1 MTDTLTNCVITKNVY
16 NSDEEEVTAIVT
28 ANDGYT
34 FTGTTPSIKCVMF
47 DKIYLTVSADGKTAS
62 CTSEYTGE
70 DYYFSCEAVASEP
83 EPVLQ
88 FTHDITSIEGYDC
101 IDVEDENG
109 DIIDNALSTSFDAGT
124 TIGSI
129 VDTWWIGEK
138 DSNQTNWHV
147 NKRESNN
154 TLTFTDS
161 SGVKRTI
168 TLENGSL
175 SDSRRYVTVMSSTQ
189 KDYKVNSNIVWNIST
204 HYYEPPIETHTIQ
217 QTLTNATSDCELTS
231 INDGTALTITVK
243 PTSEYHFDRVP
254 TCEMG
259 SVSIKSS
266 QLENGYSFAISSVT
280 DNIIVV
286 AEAVSDNP
294 TEVNN
299 ADYGFINIYNPT
311 KNELKEA
318 SNKWFYDMSSGSYI
332 DLSKYISALFITY
345 AKPLVLAEKQS
356 IKFSSY
362 DTTVLSH
369 VVREPKITLECGTI
383 TVEELHHNAL
393 DYSPNSSARIFLPF
407 IGYENISIDLIMESE
422 LSLTYEI
429 DVLSGRCL
437 AKLQVNKDNNVNV
450 YDIYTFVGDCSLQ
463 IPYFMN
469 NGESSSNTIVNK
481 AHNLDNRTP
490 FLLIERATAYMP
502 NSSQLDGVSSNELA
516 ILGDL
521 TGYTK
526 CKEVLVSGIDC
537 SSAEKNEIESL
548 LKKGVIL

>member
-1 MTDTLTNCVITKNVY
+1 MIDTLTNCVVTKNVY
-16 NSDEEEVTAIVT
+16 SDEEITAIVT

-34 FTGTTPSIKCVMF
+34 FTGTTPSIKCFMC
-47 DKIYLTVSADGKTAS
+47 DDILLTVSADGKTAS
-62 CTSEYTGE
+62 CTSEYTDEG
-70 DYYFSCEAVASEP
+70 YKFKCEAVPIKP

-88 FTHDITSIEGYDC
+88 FTHDLTNIEGYDC
-101 IDVEDENG
+101 IDVEDDNG
-109 DIIDNALSTSFDAGT
+109 DIIANALSTPFDAGT

-138 DSNQTNWHV
+138 DNNQTNWHV

-175 SDSRRYVTVMSSTQ
+175 SDSRRYVTVMTSTE
-189 KDYKVNSNIVWNIST
+189 KAYKVNSNIVWNILT
-204 HYYEPPIETHTIQ
+204 YYSEPPIETHTIK
-217 QTLTNATSDCELTS
+217 QTLTNVTSDCELTS
-231 INDGTALTITVK
+231 INDGTALTITVT
-243 PTSEYHFDRVP
+243 PTSGHHFVTVP

-259 SVSIKSS
+259 SVSIESS

-280 DNIIVV
+280 DNIILV
-286 AEAVSDNP
+286 AEAVSDIP

-318 SNKWFYDMSSGSYI
+318 SNKWFYNMSSGSYV

-345 AKPLVLAEKQS
+345 AKPLVLTEKQS
-356 IKFSSY
+356 IKFASY

-369 VVREPKITLECGTI
+369 VVREPKITLDCGTI
-383 TVEELHHNAL
+383 TVKELHHNAL
-393 DYSPNSSARIFLPF
+393 DYSPNSSVRIFLPF

-437 AKLQVNKDNNVNV
+437 ANLQVNKDNNV

-469 NGESSSNTIVNK
+469 NGENTSNTIVNK